1 MLSPLPL
8 LLLALSLTG
17 LALSLATGG
26 ILQPD
31 WSLALL
37 LATLLAQRGTWWWVL
52 PALLLHDLAL
62 YWTPWG
68 VFPLACLLPG
78 ILVKLDEEIGPGLP
92 QRLVMLLFVSMP
104 MLMHGSGTMQ
114 WILTLM
120 LCIPIWHLL
129 VRIYDRQFV

>member
-8 LLLALSLTG
+8 LLLALSVTG
-17 LALSLATGG
+17 IALSLATGG

-37 LATLLAQRGTWWWVL
+37 LAALLARRGTWMWVL

-68 VFPLACLLPG
+68 VFPLACLLPA
-78 ILVKLDEEIGPGLP
+78 ILMRLDEDIGPGLP
-92 QRLVMLLFVSMP
+92 QRFVMLFFVSLP
-104 MLMHGSGTMQ
+104 MLVHGAGFMQ
-114 WILTLM
+114 WVLTLM

-129 VRIYDRQFV
+129 ARIYDRQYA

>member
-1 MLSPLPL
+1 
-8 LLLALSLTG
+8 LLLALAVIG

-37 LATLLAQRGTWWWVL
+37 LAALLARRGSWMWAL

-68 VFPLACLLPG
+68 VFPLACLLPA
-78 ILVKLDEEIGPGLP
+78 ILMRLDEEIGPGLP
-92 QRLVMLLFVSMP
+92 QRLVMLFFVSLP
-104 MLMHGSGTMQ
+104 MLVHGAGLMQ
-114 WILTLM
+114 WTLTLM

-129 VRIYDRQFV
+129 AHIYDRQFA

>member
-8 LLLALSLTG
+8 LLLALAVTG

-37 LATLLAQRGTWWWVL
+37 LGTLLARRGTWTWIL
-52 PALLLHDLAL
+52 PAVLLHDLVL

-68 VFPLACLLPG
+68 VFPLACLLPV
-78 ILVKLDEEIGPGLP
+78 ILVRLDEETGPGLP
-92 QRLVMLLFVSMP
+92 QRLAMLFFVSLP
-104 MLMHGSGTMQ
+104 MLVHGAGFMQ

-129 VRIYDRQFV
+129 ARIYDRQFA

>member
-1 MLSPLPL
+1 MYSPLPFL
-8 LLLALSLTG
+8 LLPLSVTG

-37 LATLLAQRGTWWWVL
+37 LASLLARRGTWIWAL

-78 ILVKLDEEIGPGLP
+78 ILMRLDEEIGPGLP
-92 QRLVMLLFVSMP
+92 QRLVMLFIVSLP
-104 MLMHGSGTMQ
+104 MLVHGAGFMQ
-114 WILTLM
+114 WVLTLM

-129 VRIYDRQFV
+129 ARIYDRQFA

>member
-1 MLSPLPL
+1 MYSPLPFL
-8 LLLALSLTG
+8 LLPLSVTG

-37 LATLLAQRGTWWWVL
+37 LASLLARRGTWMWVL

-78 ILVKLDEEIGPGLP
+78 ILMRLDEEIGPGLP
-92 QRLVMLLFVSMP
+92 QRLVMLFIVSLP
-104 MLMHGSGTMQ
+104 MLVHGAGFMQ
-114 WILTLM
+114 WVLTLM

-129 VRIYDRQFV
+129 ARIYDRQFA